1 MGLDNA
7 NALKQHRKNGSH
19 SRTNPAPVRFAVLSH
34 YRGTSK
40 NPYNLFQLQNHRQ
53 RTILKNVLPLLASSK
68 IGLFFFHLKFSTEG
82 KKYSSIFRDK
92 ALEGGWH

>member
-1 MGLDNA
+1 VSLPEA
-7 NALKQHRKNGSH
+7 
-19 SRTNPAPVRFAVLSH
+19 LSH

-82 KKYSSIFRDK
+82 KKYSSIFWDK

>member
-1 MGLDNA
+1 MSDRKTLLQMNTSPNQALD
-7 NALKQHRKNGSH
+7 G
-19 SRTNPAPVRFAVLSH
+19 TLSH

-82 KKYSSIFRDK
+82 KKYSSIFWDK